1 MLKND
6 TNIVKEKTYIW
17 KFDCSTSLI
26 LLTVKKPPDET
37 IVNERLNASNV
48 LKLIIL

>member
-17 KFDCSTSLI
+17 KFDCKTSLI
-26 LLTVKKPPDET
+26 LFTIKKPPEEITVIDK
-37 IVNERLNASNV
+37 LKASN
-48 LKLIIL
+48 I